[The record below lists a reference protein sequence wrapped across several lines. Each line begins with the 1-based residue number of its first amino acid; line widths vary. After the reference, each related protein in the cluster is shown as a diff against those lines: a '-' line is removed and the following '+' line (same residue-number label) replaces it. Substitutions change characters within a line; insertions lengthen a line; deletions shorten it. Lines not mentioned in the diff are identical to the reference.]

1 MRAQAQTEI
10 DTSSAVAKEAAGIID
25 FLSKDIFTFDIG
37 ENTYRFTYLNV
48 VMIVLV
54 LAITRAS
61 IWFVKR
67 WLQNRVNHSKLD
79 KGKAYAITQI
89 VTYLVWTIA
98 ILFILDYIGIKI
110 TALLLGSTALFVG
123 LGLGLQDTFKDFVAG
138 FIILMERTM
147 TVGDVVEVN
156 NIVGRVLEVGLRT
169 TLVQTRDDIY
179 LIIPNQKLTSE
190 NVINWSQS
198 KRVTRFA
205 VDVGVAYGS
214 DTRKVEK
221 LLIEA
226 AKEHSMVAKNPEPTV
241 HFGGFGDS
249 SLDFSLLFYSNN
261 LFRIEKVKSDL
272 RFAID
277 QKFRDNNVTIPFP
290 QRDLW
295 VKDWPKDK
303 LRHGSEATDEDQQE

>member
-1 MRAQAQTEI
+1 MRAQAQTQA
-10 DTSSAVAKEAAGIID
+10 DTSSVVAEKTSGILD
-25 FLSKDIFTFDIG
+25 FLSKDIFTFDIAD
-37 ENTYRFTYLNV
+37 NTYRFTYLNV
-48 VMIVLV
+48 VMIILV
-54 LAITRAS
+54 LAVTRAG

-67 WLQNRVNHSKLD
+67 WLQNRVNNSKLD

-89 VTYLVWTIA
+89 VTYIVWTIA
-98 ILFILDYIGIKI
+98 IVFILDYIGIKI

-123 LGLGLQDTFKDFVAG
+123 LGLGLQDTFKDFVSG

-147 TVGDVVEVN
+147 TVGDVVEVDS
-156 NIVGRVLEVGLRT
+156 IVGRVLEVGLRT

-179 LIIPNQKLTSE
+179 LIIPNQRLTSQ

-214 DTRKVEK
+214 DTRKVER
-221 LLIEA
+221 LLLEA
-226 AKEHSMVAKNPEPTV
+226 AKEHNMVAQNPEPTV

-249 SLDFSLLFYSNN
+249 SIDFSLLFYSNN
-261 LFRIEKVKSDL
+261 LFRIERVKSDL

-277 QKFRDNNVTIPFP
+277 QKFRDNNITIPFP

-303 LRHGSEATDEDQQE
+303 LTHGSESSDEDKNK